1 MHFPILRRWH
11 VFQQTTVH
19 CWMWLKNPLWG
30 FSFFFNCN
38 FSIKSLTAVPFLS
51 VRTPDCT
58 SSLCL
63 LPTTSW
69 DLHYYYFFF
78 FRRIHILQWFKKTT
92 QGRWRAF
99 QTAEFKNERLGLAM
113 PTGWLQTLNLA
124 PSVATSAYTEPP
136 QVSGNAWKCWLLAW
150 ITGQGLCYKHV
161 MHRIDK
167 LLMAINDCLHHSSAQ
182 WPCGAY
188 LCRKEH

>member
-1 MHFPILRRWH
+1 MTRVPADY
-11 VFQQTTVH
+11 
-19 CWMWLKNPLWG
+19 CPLL
-30 FSFFFNCN
+30 NVAE
-38 FSIKSLTAVPFLS
+38 KPSLGLFLFLQLQLLDKIANSCPFLIS
-51 VRTPDCT
+51 QDSWLHIQPL
-58 SSLCL
+58 SSADHQLGFAL
-63 LPTTSW
+63 F
-69 DLHYYYFFF
+69 FFF